1 MSSRSEHIY
10 ITVKQ
15 NCIRC
20 NVFFKKLCDNI
31 NCCLPIT
38 KKDDNDDQIELSNTD
53 FNKKRTS
60 SMNEYVVNSYISK
73 KSDEIDSEVPKS
85 EEKMDR
91 V

>member
-10 ITVKQ
+10 MTIKQ

-20 NVFFKKLCDNI
+20 NVYFKKICDNI
-31 NCCLPIT
+31 KCCFPIV
-38 KKDDNDDQIELSNTD
+38 KKDDDDDQIELSNTD
-53 FNKKRTS
+53 FNKKRTP

-73 KSDEIDSEVPKS
+73 KSDKVDLEVPQS
-85 EEKMDR
+85 EEKMER

>member
-1 MSSRSEHIY
+1 MSSQSERIY
-10 ITVKQ
+10 MTIKH
-15 NCIRC
+15 NCNRC
-20 NVFFKKLCDNI
+20 NIFFKKLCNNI

-38 KKDDNDDQIELSNTD
+38 KKDEDNEQIELSNTD

-73 KSDEIDSEVPKS
+73 KSDKTDLEVPS
-85 EEKMDR
+85 PEEKMER